1 MNIFLDKS
9 EKYRIIIHNSV
20 NAFYESI
27 KEAIMSRRTTRT
39 NSLTRL
45 LALGLLLVA
54 FVAPAISQAKEIKLR
69 YSLLWPASH
78 PITKLSQEWGKD
90 VEAATNGR
98 VKVTTF
104 PGNTLTPPMQAYD
117 AVVKGIADM
126 AGCLLAYAPGRLP
139 LSEVLQQP
147 LGYMNG
153 YQSSK
158 LANAY
163 YKKFQPKEF
172 DDVKV
177 MYLHGAAPGFIFTKK
192 AVNSIKEVKGLRI
205 KANAEN
211 ADIVVNLGAAPVTMP
226 VSDTYD
232 SLQRGVIDGTLFP
245 LEALQGYK
253 IGEVVKTV
261 IQDYG
266 ISYMTSMYVIMNK
279 DKWNS
284 ILPEDQ
290 KAIEKLND
298 EYNEKQAKLWVEL
311 DNNAKAYAMQ
321 KGVKFL
327 DISKEDQAATVAL
340 MKPILD
346 RYVAQMKAKGLPAD
360 EALKFCLDYIKNN
373 P

>member
-1 MNIFLDKS
+1 
-9 EKYRIIIHNSV
+9 
-20 NAFYESI
+20 
-27 KEAIMSRRTTRT
+27 
-39 NSLTRL
+39 
-45 LALGLLLVA
+45 
-54 FVAPAISQAKEIKLR
+54 
-69 YSLLWPASH
+69 
-78 PITKLSQEWGKD
+78 
-90 VEAATNGR
+90 
-98 VKVTTF
+98 
-104 PGNTLTPPMQAYD
+104 
-117 AVVKGIADM
+117 
-126 AGCLLAYAPGRLP
+126 
-139 LSEVLQQP
+139 
-147 LGYMNG
+147 
-153 YQSSK
+153 

-192 AVNSIKEVKGLRI
+192 AVSSIKDVKGLRI

-311 DNNAKAYAMQ
+311 DSNAKAWALQ

-327 DISKEDQAATVAL
+327 DVSKEDQAATIAL

-346 RYVAQMKAKGLPAD
+346 KYVAMAKSKGLPGD
-360 EALKFCLDYIKNN
+360 EALKFCLDFIKNN

>member
-1 MNIFLDKS
+1 MSK
-9 EKYRIIIHNSV
+9 K
-20 NAFYESI
+20 AMSI
-27 KEAIMSRRTTRT
+27 RTG
-39 NSLTRL
+39 LVFAVLALLL
-45 LALGLLLVA
+45 LAV
-54 FVAPAISQAKEIKLR
+54 VTPAVSQAKEVKLR

-78 PITKLSQEWGKD
+78 PITKLAQEWGKD
-90 VEAATNGR
+90 VETATSGR
-98 VKVTTF
+98 VKITTF

-147 LGYMNG
+147 LGYLSG
-153 YQSSK
+153 YQASK

-163 YKKFQPKEF
+163 YKKFKPAEF
-172 DDVKV
+172 NDVQV
-177 MYLHGAAPGFIFTKK
+177 MYLHGAAPGFIMTKK
-192 AVNSIKEVKGLRI
+192 SVNSIKEVKGLRI

-211 ADIVVNLGAAPVTMP
+211 ADIVVNLGASPVTMP

-279 DKWNS
+279 AKWNS
-284 ILPEDQ
+284 ISPEDQ
-290 KAIEKLND
+290 KAIEALN
-298 EYNEKQAKLWVEL
+298 EVYNEKQAKLWNEL
-311 DNNAKAYAMQ
+311 DDAAKTWASQ

-327 DISKEDQAATVAL
+327 EVSKADQAATVAL

-346 RYVAQMKAKGLPAD
+346 KYVEMTKAKGLPGD
-360 EALKFCLDYIKNN
+360 EALKFCLDFIRDN

>member
-1 MNIFLDKS
+1 
-9 EKYRIIIHNSV
+9 
-20 NAFYESI
+20 
-27 KEAIMSRRTTRT
+27 MSKKATRVR
-39 NSLTRL
+39 SGVKFAVLALLL
-45 LALGLLLVA
+45 LAIL
-54 FVAPAISQAKEIKLR
+54 APAVSQAKEVKLR

-78 PITKLSQEWGKD
+78 PITKLAQEWAKD
-90 VEAATNGR
+90 VETATAGR

-147 LGYMNG
+147 LGYLSG
-153 YQSSK
+153 YQASK

-163 YKKFQPKEF
+163 YKKFKPAEF
-172 DDVKV
+172 NDVQV
-177 MYLHGAAPGFIFTKK
+177 MYLHGAAPGFIMTKK

-211 ADIVVNLGAAPVTMP
+211 ADIVVNLGASPVTMP

-279 DKWNS
+279 GKWNS
-284 ILPEDQ
+284 ISPEDQ
-290 KAIEKLND
+290 KAIEVLND
-298 EYNEKQAKLWVEL
+298 EYNEKQAKLWNEL
-311 DNNAKAYAMQ
+311 DNSAKTWASQ

-327 DISKEDQAATVAL
+327 DVSKADQAATVAL

-346 RYVAQMKAKGLPAD
+346 KYVEMTKAKGLPGD
-360 EALKFCLDYIKNN
+360 EALKFCLDFIRDN

>member
-1 MNIFLDKS
+1 MAKKS
-9 EKYRIIIHNSV
+9 GSV
-20 NAFYESI
+20 FSASMFRSLSVVALMLAMGIVPAF
-27 KEAIMSRRTTRT
+27 
-39 NSLTRL
+39 
-45 LALGLLLVA
+45 
-54 FVAPAISQAKEIKLR
+54 SQAKEIKLR
-69 YSLLWPASH
+69 YSVMWPASH
-78 PITKLSQEWGKD
+78 PLTVMAGNWGKD
-90 VEAATNGR
+90 VEAATSGR
-98 VKVTTF
+98 VKVTMF

-126 AGCLLAYAPGRLP
+126 ASALLAYAPGRLP

-147 LGYMNG
+147 LGYTSG
-153 YQSSK
+153 YQASK

-172 DDVKV
+172 SDVQV
-177 MYLHGAAPGFIFTKK
+177 MFLHGAAPGFIMTKK
-192 AVNSIKEVKGLRI
+192 SVSSIKDVKGLRI

-211 ADIVVNLGAAPVTMP
+211 ADIVTNLGAAPVTMP

-245 LEALQGYK
+245 LEALQGFK

-284 ILPEDQ
+284 ITPADRA
-290 KAIEKLND
+290 AIEKLND
-298 EYNEKQAKLWVEL
+298 EYNEKIAKMWVEL
-311 DNNAKAYAMQ
+311 DNKAKEYATQ

-327 DISKEDQAATVAL
+327 DVSKQDQAATAAL

-346 RYVAQMKAKGLPAD
+346 KYVAMTKSKGLPGD
-360 EALKFCLDYIKNN
+360 EALKFCLDFLQKN